1 MNMSAPT
8 GSAASS
14 WIDDPDESPVP
25 PEAASRGPRAS
36 YLARLALRRQAA
48 SIQQQTAYGLVMGW
62 LLLLV
67 ASFLYFCV
75 PSRVD
80 WLWATLMVVGG
91 FHLAAA
97 ATIPQVLAWPQRAWI
112 GLARWQGWLVMTV
125 LLTIV
130 YFTLIWPASRF
141 SRRRTSGFV
150 GWDDQPPAS
159 KTAWQPIDA
168 FDTDMM
174 GSTTPRYRSLPLLLA
189 GVIGFFFRRGD
200 YLLVPI
206 VILLL
211 VLGLVLYFVQT
222 SALAPFLYT
231 FF

>member
-1 MNMSAPT
+1 MPAP
-8 GSAASS
+8 SAA
-14 WIDDPDESPVP
+14 EN
-25 PEAASRGPRAS
+25 RRPRS
-36 YLARLALRRQAA
+36 GYLANLTLRRQAA
-48 SIQQQTAYGLVMGW
+48 AIRQQTAYGLVMGW

-67 ASFLYFCV
+67 AGFIYFCV

-80 WLWATLMVVGG
+80 WLWALLMVVGG
-91 FHLAAA
+91 MHLAAA
-97 ATIPQVLAWPQRAWI
+97 VTIPQSLAWPQSAWI
-112 GLARWQGWLVMTV
+112 ALARWQGWLVMSIV
-125 LLTIV
+125 LTII
-130 YFTLIWPASRF
+130 YFALIWPAGRF

-150 GWDDQPPAS
+150 GWDEQPPPS
-159 KTAWQPIDA
+159 LSAWQPIDSTEA
-168 FDTDMM
+168 DFAD
-174 GSTTPRYRSLPLLLA
+174 STTERYRSLPLLLA

-211 VLGLVLYFVQT
+211 LLGLVLYFVQT